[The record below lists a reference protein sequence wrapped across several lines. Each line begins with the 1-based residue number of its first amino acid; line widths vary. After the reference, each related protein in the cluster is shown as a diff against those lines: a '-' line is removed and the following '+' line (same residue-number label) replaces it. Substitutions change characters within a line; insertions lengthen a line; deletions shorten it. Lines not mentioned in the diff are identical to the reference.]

1 MVLEKNMRDL
11 TGAVA
16 VVTGGSRGI
25 GKGVALA
32 LGARGAKIYITGRTQ
47 NVGQSALPGTIFET
61 AEAVTAAGG
70 FGIPVLCDHAEDA
83 QVEALF
89 ARVAAENDHLDIL
102 VNNATYLD
110 SDITKEGPFWTKNLL
125 LADMITVGLRSSYA
139 ATYFAAPLLLRAK
152 KALVAN
158 ISFYGAVSYFHCPSY
173 GAQKAGNDKMTWDMA
188 IEFKPYNVAVIS
200 IWPGL
205 VTTEA
210 SLIYLSQLPN
220 GAELAKT
227 FETPEFTGLVIAA
240 LYTDPNIMRK
250 SGRVTIGAEAAVEY
264 GFKDINGSQP
274 PSLRATMGSPI
285 EFSV

>member
-1 MVLEKNMRDL
+1 MRDL

-16 VVTGGSRGI
+16 VVTGSSRGI

-47 NVGQSALPGTIFET
+47 HAGQAALPGTILET

-70 FGIPVLCDHAEDA
+70 IGIPVFCDHADDA
-83 QVEALF
+83 QVQALF
-89 ARVAAENDHLDIL
+89 ERVAAENEHLDIL
-102 VNNATYLD
+102 VNNATYLND
-110 SDITKEGPFWTKNLL
+110 DLTKDGPFWTKSLQ
-125 LADMITVGLRSSYA
+125 LADMITVGLRSSYTA
-139 ATYFAAPLLLRAK
+139 SYFAAPLLLRSN

-188 IEFKPYNVAVIS
+188 IDFKPYNVAVVS

-210 SLIYLSQLPN
+210 SLLYLSQLPN
-220 GAELAKT
+220 GEELAKT

-240 LYTDPNIMRK
+240 LYKDPDIMLR
-250 SGRVTIGAEAAVEY
+250 SGRVVIVAEAAVEY

-274 PSLRATMGSPI
+274 PSLRAAMGSPI
-285 EFSV
+285 EFKA